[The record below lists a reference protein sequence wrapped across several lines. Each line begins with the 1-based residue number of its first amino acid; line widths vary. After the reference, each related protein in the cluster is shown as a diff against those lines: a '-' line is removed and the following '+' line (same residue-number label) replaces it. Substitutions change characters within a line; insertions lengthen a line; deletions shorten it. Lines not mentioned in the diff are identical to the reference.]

1 MVRIRIET
9 LSDAKA
15 GRLPLG
21 LTSRDNLGYGKQGR
35 QMTAQA
41 GATLNVSSWG
51 AIDWQTVESNV
62 RRLQVR
68 IVKALKEGRWNR
80 VRALQHLLTHS
91 ASGKLL
97 ATRRV
102 TENDGRRTPGVD
114 GELWDSPNKKLEGSM
129 RLCARGYCPKPLKRI
144 YIPKA
149 NGKLR
154 PLGIP
159 TMRDRAMQA
168 LYLLALDPVA
178 ETHADHGSYG
188 FRVGRSC
195 ADAIEHCFHVFT
207 RPNPEWVLEGDIK
220 GCFDNISHD
229 WLLANVPMDKVMLK
243 KWLVSGYLEKQVFH
257 NTISGTPQGGIISP
271 VLANLTLDGLEKLLR
286 EAFPRKG
293 PGSDHGRRA
302 NVNFIRYA
310 DDFIITGRSRELL
323 ELTVKPLVEAFM
335 AERGLV
341 LSSEKT
347 IITKLSVG
355 FDFLGQNVRRYP
367 NGKLLIKPA
376 RKSIESL
383 LNKVR
388 EIVSGHQASPA
399 HLLIARLN
407 PIIRGWATYHRHVVS
422 KRIFAY
428 VDYRIFECLWRWA
441 TARHPKKGLRWTKRK
456 YFERVGTRDW
466 IFFGDQQAEDGSVLR
481 LRLFHA
487 SSMRIKR
494 HVMVRS
500 ALNPYDPEWAGYI
513 AKRAANR
520 SPVSVS
526 RPWTFA
532 EA

>member
-1 MVRIRIET
+1 
-9 LSDAKA
+9 
-15 GRLPLG
+15 
-21 LTSRDNLGYGKQGR
+21 
-35 QMTAQA
+35 MTAQA
-41 GATLNVSSWG
+41 GATLDINSWG
-51 AIDWQTVESNV
+51 AINWLPVESNV

-68 IVKALKEGRWNR
+68 IVKATKEGRWNK

-114 GELWDSPNKKLEGSM
+114 GELWDSSTKKLEGA
-129 RLCARGYCPKPLKRI
+129 RLLKARGYRPKPLKRI

-178 ETHADHGSYG
+178 ETFADFGSYG
-188 FRVGRSC
+188 FRAGRNC
-195 ADAIEHCFHVFT
+195 ADAIEHCFKVFT

-220 GCFDNISHD
+220 GCFDNISHE
-229 WLLANVPMDKVMLK
+229 WLLGNVPMDKGMLR

-257 NTISGTPQGGIISP
+257 DTVSGTPQGGIISP
-271 VLANLTLDGLEKLLR
+271 VLANIALDGLERLLR
-286 EAFPRKG
+286 EVFPKKG
-293 PGSDHGRRA
+293 PGSDHGKRA
-302 NVNFIRYA
+302 SVHLIRYA

-323 ELTVKPLVEAFM
+323 ESRVKPLVETFM
-335 AERGLV
+335 AERGLS
-341 LSSEKT
+341 LSPEKT
-347 IITKLSVG
+347 LITNLSAG

-383 LNKVR
+383 LNKVK
-388 EIVSGHQASPA
+388 EIVRMHQAAPA
-399 HLLIARLN
+399 HLLITRLN
-407 PIIRGWATYHRHVVS
+407 PIIRGWAAYHRHVVS

-428 VDYRIFECLWRWA
+428 VDFRIFEYLWRWA
-441 TARHPKKGLRWTKRK
+441 QARHPRKGLRWTKRK
-456 YFERVGTRDW
+456 YFERIGTRDW
-466 IFFGDQQAEDGSVLR
+466 LFFGDQQAVEDSVLR

-487 SSMRIKR
+487 STVRIMR
-494 HVMVRS
+494 HVKVR
-500 ALNPYDPEWAGYI
+500 AAFNPYDPVWAEYI
-513 AKRAANR
+513 AKRAAR
-520 SPVSVS
+520 HSPLSVS
-526 RPWTFA
+526 RAWTFA